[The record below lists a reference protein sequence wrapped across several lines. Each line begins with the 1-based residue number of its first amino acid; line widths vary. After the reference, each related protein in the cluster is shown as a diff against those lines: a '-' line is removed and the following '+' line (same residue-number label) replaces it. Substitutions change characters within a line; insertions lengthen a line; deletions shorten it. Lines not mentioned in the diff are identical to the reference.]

1 MATFVLATVIFMI
14 LFAGMAVG
22 VIFSNKPIKGTC
34 GGLNNIG
41 LGKGECEICG
51 GNREKCDEV
60 NAENG
65 GENAVA
71 NTAGSTRES
80 TAENARI
87 TAAPYYDATRKP

>member
-1 MATFVLATVIFMI
+1 MATFVLATVIFLV

-22 VIFSNKPIKGTC
+22 VIFSNKPLKGTC

-51 GNREKCDEV
+51 GNREICDEV
-60 NAENG
+60 NAESG
-65 GENAVA
+65 TGNAA
-71 NTAGSTRES
+71 ASTAQS
-80 TAENARI
+80 TAEKPRI